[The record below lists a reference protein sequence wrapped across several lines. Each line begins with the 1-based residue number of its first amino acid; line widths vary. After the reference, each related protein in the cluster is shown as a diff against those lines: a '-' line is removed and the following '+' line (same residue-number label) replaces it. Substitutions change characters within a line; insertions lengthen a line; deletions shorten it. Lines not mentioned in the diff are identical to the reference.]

1 MDAEQENSSK
11 KRGLTWSDQE
21 TKALL
26 STWGEGKIQSE
37 LDNSTRNTHVFSSI
51 IRTMGG
57 LGNYFNAK
65 NSNKLSGN
73 GRTTCKYYNELEG
86 ILGGRPAVTPPKVR
100 DSSENHSS
108 RKNSSVE
115 CSEPENEDGY
125 MDSIF
130 QQPSTSSSS
139 ACSVTMVPATVKL
152 TADSQMEKDT
162 SLPQMTRISRAER
175 KKTDERKR
183 KYQTDPE
190 CRKKQGSKY

>member
-1 MDAEQENSSK
+1 MDAEQDNSSK
-11 KRGLTWSDQE
+11 KRGLTWSEQE

-26 STWGEGKIQSE
+26 STWVEGKIRSE

-57 LGNYFNAK
+57 LGYLRTAPECRQRIKTLKRNYFNAK

-73 GRTTCKYYNELEG
+73 GRTTCRYYDELED

-115 CSEPENEDGY
+115 CSEPEDEDGD

-152 TADSQMEKDT
+152 IADVS
-162 SLPQMTRISRAER
+162 I
-175 KKTDERKR
+175 
-183 KYQTDPE
+183 
-190 CRKKQGSKY
+190 KQYGCTCSIFH